1 MGGMDAELKAT
12 RMYLR
17 RFAEERLSP
26 VSGMK
31 IEGIDMSDIE
41 VKDLPEVKLSGPIIT
56 VDGPSG
62 AGKGTLCQM
71 LAAKLNW
78 ALLDSGALYR
88 VTALAAKQHGVAFDN
103 EAGLEAI
110 AAHLDVQFK
119 VPSNTETAAEA
130 GVQVILEGQNVTSNL
145 RTEETGAIAS
155 QVAAV
160 NSVRSALLD
169 RQRAFQ
175 QQPGLI
181 ADGRDMGT
189 VVFPSAELKVYLT
202 ASAEERGQRRYK
214 QLIESGKNASLAGI
228 IEDIRARDDRDMNR
242 AVAPLKPA
250 DDAIVIDSTSMSI
263 ETVFEQVQQAAQK
276 AGLLA

>member
-1 MGGMDAELKAT
+1 
-12 RMYLR
+12 
-17 RFAEERLSP
+17 
-26 VSGMK
+26 
-31 IEGIDMSDIE
+31 MSDIE
-41 VKDLPEVKLSGPIIT
+41 VKDLPEAKQSGPIIT

-88 VTALAAKQHGVAFDN
+88 VTALAAKQHAVAMDN

-110 AAHLDVQFK
+110 AAHLDVQFN
-119 VPSNTETAAEA
+119 VSEEQA
-130 GVQVILEGQNVTSNL
+130 GVQVILEGENVTSNL

-160 NSVRSALLD
+160 NSVRAALLE

-175 QQPGLI
+175 QEPGLI

-189 VVFPSAELKVYLT
+189 VVFPNAELKVYLT
-202 ASAEERGQRRYK
+202 ASAEERGQRRHK
-214 QLIESGKNASLAGI
+214 QLLESGNNANLPQI

-242 AVAPLKPA
+242 TIAPLRPA

-263 ETVFEQVQQAAQK
+263 EAVFDQVQQAAIK
-276 AGLLA
+276 AGLFS

>member
-1 MGGMDAELKAT
+1 
-12 RMYLR
+12 
-17 RFAEERLSP
+17 
-26 VSGMK
+26 
-31 IEGIDMSDIE
+31 MSDIE
-41 VKDLPEVKLSGPIIT
+41 VKDYVEAKLNGPIIT

-88 VTALAAKQHGVAFDN
+88 VTALAAKQHAVAMDN

-119 VPSNTETAAEA
+119 VPSNTETETQA
-130 GVQVILEGQNVTSNL
+130 GVQVILEGENVTANL
-145 RTEETGAIAS
+145 RTEETGALAS
-155 QVAAV
+155 KVASITA
-160 NSVRSALLD
+160 VRSALLE

-175 QQPGLI
+175 QQSGLI

-189 VVFPSAELKVYLT
+189 VVFPAAALKIYLT

-214 QLIESGKNASLAGI
+214 QLLESGNNANLDRI

-242 AVAPLKPA
+242 SVAPLKPA

-263 ETVFEQVQQAAQK
+263 EAVFDQVLQAAKK
-276 AGLLA
+276 AGLLS

>member
-1 MGGMDAELKAT
+1 
-12 RMYLR
+12 
-17 RFAEERLSP
+17 
-26 VSGMK
+26 
-31 IEGIDMSDIE
+31 MSDIE
-41 VKDLPEVKLSGPIIT
+41 VKDLPEAKLSGPIIT

-88 VTALAAKQHGVAFDN
+88 VTALAAKQHAVALDN

-110 AAHLDVQFK
+110 AAHLDVQFI
-119 VPSNTETAAEA
+119 VSAERA
-130 GVQVILEGQNVTSNL
+130 GVQVILEGENVTSSL

-160 NSVRSALLD
+160 NSVRAALLE

-175 QQPGLI
+175 QTPGLI

-189 VVFPSAELKVYLT
+189 VVFPNAELKVYLT
-202 ASAEERGQRRYK
+202 ASAEERGQRRYR
-214 QLIESGKNASLAGI
+214 QLLESGNNANLSRI
-228 IEDIRARDDRDMNR
+228 IEDISARDDRDMNR
-242 AVAPLKPA
+242 SIAPLKPA

-263 ETVFEQVQQAAQK
+263 EMVFDQVQQAAIK
-276 AGLLA
+276 AGLLS

>member
-1 MGGMDAELKAT
+1 
-12 RMYLR
+12 
-17 RFAEERLSP
+17 
-26 VSGMK
+26 
-31 IEGIDMSDIE
+31 MSDIE
-41 VKDLPEVKLSGPIIT
+41 VKDLPEAPLTGPVIT

-88 VTALAAKQHGVAFDN
+88 VTALAAKQHTVAMDN

-119 VPSNTETAAEA
+119 VSAEQA
-130 GVQVILEGQNVTSNL
+130 GVQVILEGQNVTSDL

-160 NSVRSALLD
+160 NVVRDALLE

-175 QQPGLI
+175 QSSGLI

-189 VVFPSAELKVYLT
+189 VVFPNAELKVYLT
-202 ASAEERGQRRYK
+202 ASAEERGERRYK
-214 QLIESGKNASLAGI
+214 QLLESGNNASLARI
-228 IEDIRARDDRDMNR
+228 IEDIKARDDRDMNR
-242 AVAPLKPA
+242 TVAPLKPA
-250 DDAIVIDSTSMSI
+250 EDAIIIDSTSMSI
-263 ETVFEQVQQAAQK
+263 NAVFEQVQQAAKK
-276 AGLLA
+276 AGLLT

>member
-1 MGGMDAELKAT
+1 
-12 RMYLR
+12 
-17 RFAEERLSP
+17 
-26 VSGMK
+26 
-31 IEGIDMSDIE
+31 MSDIE
-41 VKDLPEVKLSGPIIT
+41 VKDLPETSLMGPVIT

-88 VTALAAKQHGVAFDN
+88 VTALAAKQHAVAMDN

-119 VPSNTETAAEA
+119 VSAEQA
-130 GVQVILEGQNVTSNL
+130 GVQVILEGQNVTSDL
-145 RTEETGAIAS
+145 RNEETGAIAS

-160 NSVRSALLD
+160 NVVRDALLE

-175 QQPGLI
+175 QSLGLI

-189 VVFPSAELKVYLT
+189 VVFPNAELKVYLT
-202 ASAEERGQRRYK
+202 ASAQERGERRYK
-214 QLIESGKNASLAGI
+214 QLLESGNNASLARI
-228 IEDIRARDDRDMNR
+228 IEDIKARDDRDMNR
-242 AVAPLKPA
+242 TVAPLKPA
-250 DDAIVIDSTSMSI
+250 EDAIIIDSTSMSI
-263 ETVFEQVQQAAQK
+263 DAVFEQVQQAAKK
-276 AGLLA
+276 AGLLT

>member
-1 MGGMDAELKAT
+1 
-12 RMYLR
+12 
-17 RFAEERLSP
+17 
-26 VSGMK
+26 
-31 IEGIDMSDIE
+31 MSDIE
-41 VKDLPEVKLSGPIIT
+41 VNDLPDVQLAGPVIT

-71 LAAKLNW
+71 LAAKLSW

-88 VTALAAKQHGVAFDN
+88 VTALAAKQHAVAMDN

-110 AAHLDVQFK
+110 AAHLDVQFQVSDK
-119 VPSNTETAAEA
+119 EA
-130 GVQVILEGQNVTSNL
+130 GVQVILEGENVTSSL

-155 QVAAV
+155 QVAAI
-160 NSVRSALLD
+160 NSVRSALLE
-169 RQRAFQ
+169 RQRGFQ
-175 QQPGLI
+175 QSAGLI

-214 QLIESGKNASLAGI
+214 QLLGSGNNANLPQI

-242 AVAPLKPA
+242 SIAPLKPA
-250 DDAIVIDSTSMSI
+250 EDAIIIDSTSMSI
-263 ETVFEQVQQAAQK
+263 ESVFDQVLQAAVK
-276 AGLLA
+276 AGLLSE

>member
-1 MGGMDAELKAT
+1 
-12 RMYLR
+12 
-17 RFAEERLSP
+17 
-26 VSGMK
+26 
-31 IEGIDMSDIE
+31 MSDIE
-41 VKDLPEVKLSGPIIT
+41 VKELPETTLNGPIIT

-88 VTALAAKQHGVAFDN
+88 VTALAAKQHAVAMDN

-110 AAHLDVQFK
+110 AAHLDVQFQ
-119 VPSNTETAAEA
+119 VSEGQA
-130 GVQVILEGQNVTSNL
+130 GVQVILEGENVTSNL

-160 NSVRSALLD
+160 HSVRAALLE

-175 QQPGLI
+175 QEPGLI

-189 VVFPSAELKVYLT
+189 VVFPDAKLKVYLT

-214 QLIESGKNASLAGI
+214 QLLESGNNANLPQI

-242 AVAPLKPA
+242 SIAPLKPA

-263 ETVFEQVQQAAQK
+263 ETVFDQVHQAAIK
-276 AGLLA
+276 AGLFS

>member
-1 MGGMDAELKAT
+1 
-12 RMYLR
+12 
-17 RFAEERLSP
+17 
-26 VSGMK
+26 
-31 IEGIDMSDIE
+31 MSDIE

-78 ALLDSGALYR
+78 ALLDCGALYR

-145 RTEETGAIAS
+145 RTEEAGAIAS

-160 NSVRSALLD
+160 TSVRSALLD

>member
-1 MGGMDAELKAT
+1 
-12 RMYLR
+12 
-17 RFAEERLSP
+17 
-26 VSGMK
+26 
-31 IEGIDMSDIE
+31 MSDIE

-88 VTALAAKQHGVAFDN
+88 VTALAAKQHAVAMDN

-110 AAHLDVQFK
+110 AAHLDVQFNVSEEK
-119 VPSNTETAAEA
+119 A
-130 GVQVILEGQNVTSNL
+130 GVQVILEGENVTSSL

-160 NSVRSALLD
+160 NSVRAALLE

-175 QQPGLI
+175 QMPGLI

-189 VVFPSAELKVYLT
+189 VVFPNAELKVYLT
-202 ASAEERGQRRYK
+202 ASAEERGQRRYR
-214 QLIESGKNASLAGI
+214 QLLESGNNANLSRI
-228 IEDIRARDDRDMNR
+228 IEDISARDDRDMNR
-242 AVAPLKPA
+242 SIAPLKPA

-263 ETVFEQVQQAAQK
+263 ERVFDQVQQAAIK
-276 AGLLA
+276 AGLLK

>member
-1 MGGMDAELKAT
+1 
-12 RMYLR
+12 
-17 RFAEERLSP
+17 
-26 VSGMK
+26 
-31 IEGIDMSDIE
+31 MSDIE
-41 VKDLPEVKLSGPIIT
+41 VKDLPEINLTGPVIT

-88 VTALAAKQHGVAFDN
+88 VTALAAKQHAVALDN

-110 AAHLDVQFK
+110 AAYLDVQFQ
-119 VPSNTETAAEA
+119 VSSEQA
-130 GVQVILEGQNVTSNL
+130 GVQVILEGTDVTSNL

-160 NSVRSALLD
+160 NVVRAALLD

-175 QQPGLI
+175 QMPGLI

-189 VVFPSAELKVYLT
+189 VVFPDAELKIYLT
-202 ASAEERGQRRYK
+202 ASAEERGERRYK
-214 QLIESGKNASLAGI
+214 QLLESGNNASLAAI

-242 AVAPLKPA
+242 TVAPLKPA

-263 ETVFEQVQQAAQK
+263 DAVFNQVQQAAKK

>member
-1 MGGMDAELKAT
+1 
-12 RMYLR
+12 LR
-17 RFAEERLSP
+17 N
-26 VSGMK
+26 K
-31 IEGIDMSDIE
+31 MSDIE
-41 VKDLPEVKLSGPIIT
+41 VKDLPETNLTGPVIT

-88 VTALAAKQHGVAFDN
+88 VTALAAKQHAVALDN

-110 AAHLDVQFK
+110 AAYLDVQFQ
-119 VPSNTETAAEA
+119 VSTEQA
-130 GVQVILEGQNVTSNL
+130 GVQVILEGTDVTSNL

-160 NSVRSALLD
+160 NAVRTALLD

-175 QQPGLI
+175 QMPGLI

-189 VVFPSAELKVYLT
+189 VVFPDAELKIYLT
-202 ASAEERGQRRYK
+202 ASAEERGERRYK
-214 QLIESGKNASLAGI
+214 QLLESGNNASLAAI

-242 AVAPLKPA
+242 TVAPLKPA

-263 ETVFEQVQQAAQK
+263 EAVFDQVQQAAK
-276 AGLLA
+276 KVGLLA

>member
-1 MGGMDAELKAT
+1 
-12 RMYLR
+12 
-17 RFAEERLSP
+17 
-26 VSGMK
+26 
-31 IEGIDMSDIE
+31 MSDIE
-41 VKDLPEVKLSGPIIT
+41 VKDLPEIKLSGPIIT

-88 VTALAAKQHGVAFDN
+88 VTALAAKQHAVAMDN

-110 AAHLDVQFK
+110 AAHLDVQFIVSEEK
-119 VPSNTETAAEA
+119 S
-130 GVQVILEGQNVTSNL
+130 GVQVILEGENVTSSL

-160 NSVRSALLD
+160 NSVRAALLE

-175 QQPGLI
+175 QPPGLI

-189 VVFPSAELKVYLT
+189 VVFPDAELKIYLT

-214 QLIESGKNASLAGI
+214 QLLESGNNANLPQI

-242 AVAPLKPA
+242 SIAPLKPA
-250 DDAIVIDSTSMSI
+250 EDAIVIDSTSMSI
-263 ETVFEQVQQAAQK
+263 ETVFDQVYQAAIK
-276 AGLLA
+276 VGLIS

>member
-1 MGGMDAELKAT
+1 
-12 RMYLR
+12 
-17 RFAEERLSP
+17 
-26 VSGMK
+26 
-31 IEGIDMSDIE
+31 MSDIE
-41 VKDLPEVKLSGPIIT
+41 VKDKPEIVLTGPIIT

-88 VTALAAKQHGVAFDN
+88 VTALAAKQHAVAMDN

-110 AAHLDVQFK
+110 AAHLDVQFQ
-119 VPSNTETAAEA
+119 VSADQA
-130 GVQVILEGQNVTSNL
+130 GVQVILEGENVTSNL

-160 NSVRSALLD
+160 NAVRAALLE

-175 QQPGLI
+175 QEPGLI

-189 VVFPSAELKVYLT
+189 VVFPRAELKVYLT

-214 QLIESGKNASLAGI
+214 QLLESGNNANLDQI

-250 DDAIVIDSTSMSI
+250 EDAIVIDSTSMSI
-263 ETVFEQVQQAAQK
+263 EAVFDQVQQAAQK
-276 AGLLA
+276 AGLLS

>member
-1 MGGMDAELKAT
+1 
-12 RMYLR
+12 
-17 RFAEERLSP
+17 
-26 VSGMK
+26 
-31 IEGIDMSDIE
+31 MSDIE
-41 VKDLPEVKLSGPIIT
+41 VKDLPEEKLTGPVIT

-88 VTALAAKQHGVAFDN
+88 VTALAAKQHAVAMDN

-110 AAHLDVQFK
+110 AAHLDVQFQ
-119 VPSNTETAAEA
+119 VPAKTEEA
-130 GVQVILEGQNVTSNL
+130 GKEGVQVILEGENVTSNL

-160 NSVRSALLD
+160 NAVRDALLE

-175 QQPGLI
+175 QAPGLI

-189 VVFPSAELKVYLT
+189 VVFPNAELKIYLT
-202 ASAEERGQRRYK
+202 ASAEERGLRRYK
-214 QLIESGKNASLAGI
+214 QLLDAGKDANLDRI

-242 AVAPLKPA
+242 SVAPLKPA
-250 DDAIVIDSTSMSI
+250 DDAIEIDSTSMSI
-263 ETVFEQVQQAAQK
+263 EAVFEQVQQAAIK
-276 AGLLA
+276 AGLIN

>member
-1 MGGMDAELKAT
+1 
-12 RMYLR
+12 
-17 RFAEERLSP
+17 
-26 VSGMK
+26 
-31 IEGIDMSDIE
+31 MSDIE
-41 VKDLPEVKLSGPIIT
+41 VKDKPETVLTGPIIT

-88 VTALAAKQHGVAFDN
+88 VTALAAKQHAVAMDN

-110 AAHLDVQFK
+110 AAHLDVQFQVSEEK
-119 VPSNTETAAEA
+119 A
-130 GVQVILEGQNVTSNL
+130 GVQVILEGENVTSNL

-160 NSVRSALLD
+160 NAVRAALLE

-175 QQPGLI
+175 QEPGLI

-189 VVFPSAELKVYLT
+189 VVFPCAELKVYLT

-214 QLIESGKNASLAGI
+214 QLLESGNNANLDQI

-250 DDAIVIDSTSMSI
+250 EDAIVIDSTSMSI
-263 ETVFEQVQQAAQK
+263 EAVFDQVQQAAQK
-276 AGLLA
+276 AGLLS

>member
-1 MGGMDAELKAT
+1 
-12 RMYLR
+12 
-17 RFAEERLSP
+17 
-26 VSGMK
+26 
-31 IEGIDMSDIE
+31 MSDIE

-88 VTALAAKQHGVAFDN
+88 VTALAAKQHAVAMDN

-110 AAHLDVQFK
+110 AAHLDVQFNVSEEK
-119 VPSNTETAAEA
+119 A
-130 GVQVILEGQNVTSNL
+130 GVQVILEGENVTASL

-160 NSVRSALLD
+160 NSVRTALLE

-175 QQPGLI
+175 QIPGLI

-189 VVFPSAELKVYLT
+189 VVFPNAELKVYLT
-202 ASAEERGQRRYK
+202 ASAEERGQRRYR
-214 QLIESGKNASLAGI
+214 QLLESGNNANLSRI
-228 IEDIRARDDRDMNR
+228 IEDISARDDRDMNR
-242 AVAPLKPA
+242 SIAPLKPA

-263 ETVFEQVQQAAQK
+263 ERVFDQVQQAAIK
-276 AGLLA
+276 AGLLK

>member
-1 MGGMDAELKAT
+1 
-12 RMYLR
+12 
-17 RFAEERLSP
+17 
-26 VSGMK
+26 
-31 IEGIDMSDIE
+31 MSDIE
-41 VKDLPEVKLSGPIIT
+41 VKDLPEVKLAGPVIT

-88 VTALAAKQHGVAFDN
+88 VTALAAKQHGVALDN

-119 VPSNTETAAEA
+119 VSADQA
-130 GVQVILEGQNVTSNL
+130 GVQVILEGDNVTSDL

-160 NSVRSALLD
+160 NAVRSALLE

-175 QQPGLI
+175 QEPGLI

-202 ASAEERGQRRYK
+202 ASPEERGQRRYK

-263 ETVFEQVQQAAQK
+263 EAVFEQVQQAAQK

>member
-1 MGGMDAELKAT
+1 
-12 RMYLR
+12 
-17 RFAEERLSP
+17 
-26 VSGMK
+26 
-31 IEGIDMSDIE
+31 MSDIE
-41 VKDLPEVKLSGPIIT
+41 VKDLPETRLNGPIIT

-88 VTALAAKQHGVAFDN
+88 VTALAAKQHAVAMDN

-110 AAHLDVQFK
+110 AAHLDVQFQ
-119 VPSNTETAAEA
+119 VSAEQA
-130 GVQVILEGQNVTSNL
+130 GVQVILEGENVTSNL

-160 NSVRSALLD
+160 NSVRAALLG

-175 QQPGLI
+175 QESGLI

-189 VVFPSAELKVYLT
+189 VVFPNAELKVYLT

-214 QLIESGKNASLAGI
+214 QLLESGNNANLDQI

-242 AVAPLKPA
+242 AIAPLKPA

-263 ETVFEQVQQAAQK
+263 EAVFDQVQQTAKK
-276 AGLLA
+276 AGLLS

>member
-1 MGGMDAELKAT
+1 
-12 RMYLR
+12 
-17 RFAEERLSP
+17 
-26 VSGMK
+26 
-31 IEGIDMSDIE
+31 MSDIE
-41 VKDLPEVKLSGPIIT
+41 VKDLPETPLTGPVIT

-88 VTALAAKQHGVAFDN
+88 VTALAAKQHAVAMDN

-119 VPSNTETAAEA
+119 VSAEQA
-130 GVQVILEGQNVTSNL
+130 GVQVILEGQNVTSDL

-160 NSVRSALLD
+160 NVVRDALLE

-175 QQPGLI
+175 QSSGLI

-189 VVFPSAELKVYLT
+189 VVFPDAELKVYLT
-202 ASAEERGQRRYK
+202 ASAEERGERRYK
-214 QLIESGKNASLAGI
+214 QLLGSGNNASLARI
-228 IEDIRARDDRDMNR
+228 IEDIKARDDRDMNR

-250 DDAIVIDSTSMSI
+250 EDAIIIDSTIMSI
-263 ETVFEQVQQAAQK
+263 DAVFEQVQQAAKK
-276 AGLLA
+276 AGLLT

>member
-1 MGGMDAELKAT
+1 
-12 RMYLR
+12 
-17 RFAEERLSP
+17 
-26 VSGMK
+26 
-31 IEGIDMSDIE
+31 MSDIE
-41 VKDLPEVKLSGPIIT
+41 VQEKPEAPLSGPIIT

-88 VTALAAKQHGVAFDN
+88 VTALAAKQHAVAMDN

-110 AAHLDVQFK
+110 AAHLDVQFQ
-119 VPSNTETAAEA
+119 VSAEQA
-130 GVQVILEGQNVTSNL
+130 GVQVILEGENVTSDL

-160 NSVRSALLD
+160 NVVRSALLE

-189 VVFPSAELKVYLT
+189 VVFPDAELKVYLT
-202 ASAEERGQRRYK
+202 ASAEERGQRRHK
-214 QLIESGKNASLAGI
+214 QLIDAGKDANLAQI
-228 IEDIRARDDRDMNR
+228 INDIEVRDDRDMNR

-250 DDAIVIDSTSMSI
+250 VDAIVIDSTSMSI
-263 ETVFEQVQQAAQK
+263 EAVFEQVMQAANS
-276 AGLLA
+276 AGLLR

>member
-1 MGGMDAELKAT
+1 
-12 RMYLR
+12 
-17 RFAEERLSP
+17 
-26 VSGMK
+26 
-31 IEGIDMSDIE
+31 MSDIE
-41 VKDLPEVKLSGPIIT
+41 VKDLPETELNGPIIT

-88 VTALAAKQHGVAFDN
+88 VTALAAKHHGVVMDN
-103 EAGLEAI
+103 EVGLAVI

-119 VPSNTETAAEA
+119 VSAEQA
-130 GVQVILEGQNVTSNL
+130 GMQVMLEGENVTASL

-160 NSVRSALLD
+160 HSVRGALLD

-175 QQPGLI
+175 QASGLI

-189 VVFPSAELKVYLT
+189 VVFPHAELKVYLT

-214 QLIESGKNASLAGI
+214 QLKESGNNASLSRI
-228 IEDIRARDDRDMNR
+228 IEEIKARDDRDMNR
-242 AVAPLKPA
+242 TLAPLKPA

-263 ETVFEQVQQAAQK
+263 EAVFDQVQQAAKK

>member
-1 MGGMDAELKAT
+1 
-12 RMYLR
+12 
-17 RFAEERLSP
+17 
-26 VSGMK
+26 
-31 IEGIDMSDIE
+31 MSDIE

-88 VTALAAKQHGVAFDN
+88 VTALAAKQHAVAMDN

-110 AAHLDVQFK
+110 AAHLDVQFNVSEEK
-119 VPSNTETAAEA
+119 A
-130 GVQVILEGQNVTSNL
+130 GVQVILEGENVTASL

-160 NSVRSALLD
+160 NSVRAALLE

-175 QQPGLI
+175 QMPGLI

-189 VVFPSAELKVYLT
+189 VVFPNAELKVYLT
-202 ASAEERGQRRYK
+202 ASAEERGQRRYR
-214 QLIESGKNASLAGI
+214 QLLESGNNANLSRI
-228 IEDIRARDDRDMNR
+228 IEDISARDDRDMNR
-242 AVAPLKPA
+242 SIAPLKPA

-263 ETVFEQVQQAAQK
+263 ERVFDQVQQAAIK
-276 AGLLA
+276 AGLLK

>member
-1 MGGMDAELKAT
+1 
-12 RMYLR
+12 
-17 RFAEERLSP
+17 
-26 VSGMK
+26 
-31 IEGIDMSDIE
+31 MSDIE
-41 VKDLPEVKLSGPIIT
+41 VQEKPEAPLSGPIIT

-78 ALLDSGALYR
+78 SLLDSGALYR
-88 VTALAAKQHGVAFDN
+88 VTALAAKQHAVSMNN

-110 AAHLDVQFK
+110 AAHLDVQFQ
-119 VPSNTETAAEA
+119 VSAQQA
-130 GVQVILEGQNVTSNL
+130 GVQVILEGENVTSDL

-160 NSVRSALLD
+160 NVVRSALLE

-189 VVFPSAELKVYLT
+189 VVFPDAELKVYLT
-202 ASAEERGQRRYK
+202 ASAEERGQRRHK
-214 QLIESGKNASLAGI
+214 QLIDAGKDANLAQI
-228 IEDIRARDDRDMNR
+228 INDIEVRDDRDMNR

-250 DDAIVIDSTSMSI
+250 EDAIVIDSTSISI
-263 ETVFEQVQQAAQK
+263 EAVFEQVLQAANS
-276 AGLLA
+276 AGLLR

>member
-1 MGGMDAELKAT
+1 MN
-12 RMYLR
+12 
-17 RFAEERLSP
+17 
-26 VSGMK
+26 
-31 IEGIDMSDIE
+31 DIE
-41 VKDLPEVKLSGPIIT
+41 VKDLPETPLTGPVIT

-88 VTALAAKQHGVAFDN
+88 VTALAAKQHAVAMDN

-119 VPSNTETAAEA
+119 VSAEQA
-130 GVQVILEGQNVTSNL
+130 GVQVILESQNVTSDL

-160 NSVRSALLD
+160 NVVRDALLE

-175 QQPGLI
+175 QSSGLI

-189 VVFPSAELKVYLT
+189 VVFPNAELKVYLT
-202 ASAEERGQRRYK
+202 ASAEERGERRYK
-214 QLIESGKNASLAGI
+214 QLLESGNNASLARI
-228 IEDIRARDDRDMNR
+228 IEDIKARDDRDMNR
-242 AVAPLKPA
+242 TVAPLKPA
-250 DDAIVIDSTSMSI
+250 EDAIIIDSTSMSI
-263 ETVFEQVQQAAQK
+263 DAVFEQVQQAAKK
-276 AGLLA
+276 AGLLI

>member
-1 MGGMDAELKAT
+1 
-12 RMYLR
+12 
-17 RFAEERLSP
+17 
-26 VSGMK
+26 
-31 IEGIDMSDIE
+31 MSDIE

-88 VTALAAKQHGVAFDN
+88 VTALAAKQHAVAMDN

-110 AAHLDVQFK
+110 AAHLDVQFNVSEEK
-119 VPSNTETAAEA
+119 A
-130 GVQVILEGQNVTSNL
+130 GVQVILEGENVTASL

-160 NSVRSALLD
+160 NSVRAALLE

-175 QQPGLI
+175 QMPGLI

-189 VVFPSAELKVYLT
+189 VVFPNAELKVYLT
-202 ASAEERGQRRYK
+202 ASAEERGQRRYR
-214 QLIESGKNASLAGI
+214 QLLESGNNANLSRI
-228 IEDIRARDDRDMNR
+228 IEDISARDDRDMNR
-242 AVAPLKPA
+242 SIAPLKPA

-263 ETVFEQVQQAAQK
+263 EMVFDQVQQVAIK
-276 AGLLA
+276 AGLLK